1 MRGIKALSRA
11 SMKWF
16 VVFSNWIQFMFKL
29 ESHDSIDNSK

>member
-1 MRGIKALSRA
+1 MRSVKTLSRA
-11 SMKWF
+11 GVRWF